1 MTNINFPDNPSLND
15 TYLYGDVTFKFDGTH
30 WYVLG
35 ASTLT
40 LSQGKV
46 LIGDADSKAVE
57 TDWSD
62 KADTIHA
69 HSISVEYADVNSKL
83 KSKSTVTSTV
93 NLSASGIG
101 EITLAANT
109 AFVFSNYELNKEY
122 LLIITPNGFT
132 PSFLTAARH
141 IITEGSAEFDTTG
154 IYYVSLRCIDATGS
168 AEKLLTTI
176 AIETA

>member
-46 LIGDADSKAVE
+46 LIGDANSKAVE
-57 TDWSD
+57 REF
-62 KADTIHA
+62 
-69 HSISVEYADVNSKL
+69 SIQYADVNSKL

-109 AFVFSNYELNKEY
+109 AFVFSSYELNKEY
-122 LLIITPNGFT
+122 LLIITPNGFI

-141 IITEGSAEFDTTG
+141 IMLDGSAEFDDATTV
-154 IYYVSLRCIDATGS
+154 YVSLRCIDATAS
-168 AEKLLTTI
+168 AEKLLTVI
-176 AIETA
+176 GKEAS